1 MAAGSNDVGYE
12 TSALN
17 GIAVNAANNFASG
30 SPSSSGLRTVGFLLV
45 AGYCFLTPLTDIRLA
60 DVQSIEAY
68 GLICLLAA
76 YGFFARND
84 WSFTAPRQLAQL
96 FRLHVLLIT
105 AVISLA
111 ALSLRLDT
119 FPPFALPPLKTPP
132 LLSLSRIVQLAVC
145 IGGFLLLTLAMVR
158 RPSLIRLAA
167 QLYVWSG
174 LLSASYALLSYA
186 AWHAG
191 VELPGAYNVSFIR
204 ARGFF
209 VEGGPLGVYLMSVIV
224 TVAFRMG
231 QLGQQ
236 KKIGLVQMA
245 ILFTALLA
253 AQSKAALLLGMFMVV
268 IWQLLDRRYLR
279 LLVGVA
285 VVMPIFVVAVANRGL
300 GDYVRIVM
308 NFEEEIQTH
317 ADDSSYAMGR
327 IMATVLA
334 PRMIME
340 HPLAG
345 VGIGNYS
352 LQRNNPEILNGL
364 PTTDGWDLPG
374 LSYIGYAAELGL
386 PCTLFLMWLI
396 WRPVNLAADRLVK
409 PVCLV
414 LCAYQFV
421 AHLFGAQ
428 VTFAYPWVTTSI
440 GLAYALTQLPGKR
453 LTGGRPFRLVWNRSA
468 GMTTTSTSDS

>member
-1 MAAGSNDVGYE
+1 MSNAKSHGDAAPRP
-12 TSALN
+12 L
-17 GIAVNAANNFASG
+17 
-30 SPSSSGLRTVGFLLV
+30 GLRQIGVLLV
-45 AGYCFLTPLTDIRLA
+45 AGYCFLTPLTDVRIA

-76 YGFFARND
+76 YGFLARND
-84 WSFTAPRQLAQL
+84 WSFIAPQPLTRL
-96 FRLHVLLIT
+96 FRLHMLLI
-105 AVISLA
+105 AIVILLA
-111 ALSLRLDT
+111 ALALRLDT
-119 FPPFALPPLKTPP
+119 FPPFSLPPLKTPP
-132 LLSLSRIVQLAVC
+132 LLSLSRIIQLAVC
-145 IGGFLLLTLAMVR
+145 IGGFLLLTLAMVS
-158 RPSLIRLAA
+158 RPSLIPLAA

-174 LLSASYALLSYA
+174 LLSACYALLSYA

-231 QLGQQ
+231 QLGQRRE
-236 KKIGLVQMA
+236 IGLAQLAV
-245 ILFTALLA
+245 LFIALLA

-268 IWQLLDRRYLR
+268 IWQISDRRYLR
-279 LLVGVA
+279 LLLGLA
-285 VVMPIFVVAVANRGL
+285 VVLPIFVVAVASRGL

-334 PRMIME
+334 PRMIAE

-374 LSYIGYAAELGL
+374 LSYVGYAAELGL

-396 WRPVNLAADRLVK
+396 WRPVSIAAGRLVT
-409 PVCLV
+409 PVCV
-414 LCAYQFV
+414 SLCAYQFV

-428 VTFAYPWVTTSI
+428 VTFAYPWVTTAI
-440 GLAYALTQLPGKR
+440 GLAYALTQQRGDR
-453 LTGGRPFRLVWNRSA
+453 FTGGRPFRLVWARSA
-468 GMTTTSTSDS
+468 CAEKVSPPES